1 MPRNKILIVNNE
13 PEITNTLSTILRPR
27 NFLVSVASGGTEGL
41 AKAKDERPDLI
52 LLEAALPDI
61 DGYEVCV
68 KLRSDK
74 ATRDIPVIMISANGG
89 SDSVLKA
96 RTSGAND
103 YIVKPFN
110 LFTLLNKLKKVLV

>member
-1 MPRNKILIVNNE
+1 MPRNRILIVNNE

-27 NFLVSVASGGTEGL
+27 NFQVSAASGGTEGL

-74 ATRDIPVIMISANGG
+74 ATRNIPVIMISDNGG
-89 SDSVLKA
+89 SDSVVKA
-96 RTSGAND
+96 RSSGAND

>member
-61 DGYEVCV
+61 NGYEVCV
-68 KLRSDK
+68 KLRADK
-74 ATRDIPVIMISANGG
+74 TTRDIPVIMISANGG
-89 SDSVLKA
+89 SESVLKA